1 MIITLIV
8 VVGFLA
14 GIGILIHWWRH
25 DYFNDS
31 LEWLGFMLITIFGIG
46 LLIVGIVT
54 IINRG
59 GNDLHKTKLQ
69 EERAAIVYQMEQGMY
84 YGSSLGEFNA
94 ELKKSQMLH
103 ESPWTNLLIGDYV
116 MEIEPIDLEK

>member
-8 VVGFLA
+8 VVGFLF

-25 DYFNDS
+25 DYFNDA
-31 LEWLGFMLITIFGIG
+31 LEWLGFMLVTIFGIG

-59 GNDLHKTKLQ
+59 GNNLDKIKLQ
-69 EERAAIVYQMEQGMY
+69 EERAAIVYQMEHEMY
-84 YGSSLGEFNA
+84 YESSLGEFNA

-103 ESPWTNLLIGDYV
+103 ESPWTNWLIGDYV

>member
-46 LLIVGIVT
+46 LLIVGIVFRCGKAVQ
-54 IINRG
+54 IHFPDGYFNKGFQIAVPAR
-59 GNDLHKTKLQ
+59 LKF
-69 EERAAIVYQMEQGMY
+69 RA
-84 YGSSLGEFNA
+84 SC
-94 ELKKSQMLH
+94 
-103 ESPWTNLLIGDYV
+103 
-116 MEIEPIDLEK
+116 IDFKEVF